1 MDDVQPLPLT
11 DDDFF
16 SDMDGD
22 DSYAGNQ
29 VVGTGSRLVISTS
42 INENGRSSRANP
54 FSGTEVRTRNISN
67 RNPNKAN
74 GVMNSVNNVSENANE
89 MQIRSSGGRTLHESG
104 SNQDSLPINT
114 PDEDNSTNNQVNQT
128 QQSSSF
134 GIRSHCHVTPK
145 SEEGN
150 TVRNQLIIISVVT
163 TFFAGGELVGSV
175 YSESVANATD
185 TVHLISDVLSFL
197 ISLLAVFLAKKNPTS
212 RLPWG
217 YHRAEV
223 LGALLS
229 VFIIWVVTG
238 VLVYLAAMR
247 VKYGTY
253 GQVDPSYM
261 LWTAIVGVIFNII
274 MAVVLNVEWFN
285 CKVSHGHSH
294 GSHGHS
300 HGGDHSA
307 HGHSHRQM
315 TSSRRRNGEYEQLA
329 ASGEEADERD
339 TDVGETEASSSNKKK
354 EKNIVIRAAFVHIIG
369 DLIQSIGVLIAALI
383 IKFKGAEENSV
394 YRLADPICTFIFSVL
409 VLITTTTVITDAF
422 YILMEAAPKQINYSN
437 IYERLMRLGGV
448 KSVHSLKIWSLTPNS
463 VSASVHLAVDP
474 NHPFP
479 FELVSKANEVLR
491 EDEVITRS
499 TVQVEVYDDHNAK
512 NCMQCLHPKPPNSS
526 LVV

>member
-163 TFFAGGELVGSV
+163 TFFAGGELV
-175 YSESVANATD
+175 
-185 TVHLISDVLSFL
+185 
-197 ISLLAVFLAKKNPTS
+197 
-212 RLPWG
+212 
-217 YHRAEV
+217 EV